1 MKKPNVIVQK
11 YNPNIWEA
19 NVGEPLSLKAASAVY
34 RDQDRAYGA
43 QAWPV
48 NSDFN

>member
-1 MKKPNVIVQK
+1 MQK
-11 YNPNIWEA
+11 YNPSIWEA
-19 NVGEPLSLKAASAVY
+19 NVGEPLSLNPALAAY
-34 RDQDRAYGA
+34 RDQGRGYRA